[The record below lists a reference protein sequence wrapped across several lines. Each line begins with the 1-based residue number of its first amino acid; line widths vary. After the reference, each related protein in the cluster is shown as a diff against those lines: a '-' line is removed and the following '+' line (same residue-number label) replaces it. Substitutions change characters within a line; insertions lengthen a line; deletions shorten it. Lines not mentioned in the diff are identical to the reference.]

1 MPSRCPF
8 VQSSSDPIR
17 LPSELAKEYHLFL
30 DELKN
35 KIRHARL
42 KAALAVNHEV
52 IELYRYIGQQ
62 IIEKQ
67 KSAHWGDK
75 LIETLSND
83 LRRSFPETRGFS
95 PTSLKR
101 MRMFAEYYPTIE
113 IGSQAVTQLPWGH
126 IQALLFKVKDNT
138 IREWYA
144 VQCLENDWSR
154 PTLERNI
161 KNDLFSAQGRKE
173 NKVTNY
179 LTRLPS
185 PQSQLAEDMIK
196 NPYNFD
202 FLGLHDDALEREIE
216 NASIQHITKFMLEL
230 GTGFAFVGSQVPI
243 TINDEEF
250 FIDMLF
256 YNLRLRCYTVIEL
269 KSVKF
274 KPEHAGK
281 LNFYLNAV
289 DDLMRHPDDNP
300 SIGLLLCKS
309 RDQVIAE
316 YSLKGIEKPIGV
328 SEYQLT
334 RAIPENLKINFPTV
348 EEIEAELNDF
358 ENTPEVQE

>member
-1 MPSRCPF
+1 MTKPSDEIKHDSAKTDVPM
-8 VQSSSDPIR
+8 SLIKDYKS
-17 LPSELAKEYHLFL
+17 LLSELK
-30 DELKN
+30 D
-35 KIRHARL
+35 KIRNSRL
-42 KAALAVNHEV
+42 KAVLAVNQ
-52 IELYRYIGQQ
+52 ELITLYWHIGNE
-62 IIEKQ
+62 IIERRN
-67 KSAHWGDK
+67 WGSK
-75 LIETLSND
+75 LVESLSKD
-83 LRRSFPETRGFS
+83 LQHAFPETSGFS
-95 PTSLKR
+95 VRNLQR
-101 MRMFAEYYPTIE
+101 MRQFAAYYPDFQILP
-113 IGSQAVTQLPWGH
+113 QAVAQLPWGH
-126 IQALLFKVKDNT
+126 ISVLIHQIKNDA
-138 IREWYA
+138 IRLWYA
-144 VQCLENDWSR
+144 EQTIEQGWSR
-154 PTLERNI
+154 PTLERYL
-161 KNDLFSAQGRKE
+161 KNDLYQRQAILSTKA
-173 NKVTNY
+173 TNY
-179 LTRLPS
+179 LSRLPS

-358 ENTPEVQE
+358 ENATDVKKE